1 MTNICKGDDGTKGK
15 NEREKN
21 IGLFFDIET
30 SRYRYSDKE
39 KKEKAELIN
48 NYLEEH
54 QELSDYEKELIIH
67 QFEQTMEYGTQ
78 IV

>member
-1 MTNICKGDDGTKGK
+1 MTNICKGDDGTKREK

-39 KKEKAELIN
+39 KEEKAELIN
-48 NYLEEH
+48 NLCTIFHRLLKLMYN
-54 QELSDYEKELIIH
+54 
-67 QFEQTMEYGTQ
+67 
-78 IV
+78 